1 MPSINELPMEKIWL
15 LIVQTINDN
24 PAPIQNENIR
34 YQFELTDEESNNR
47 QLILHN
53 NQVTLSYD
61 LSHKADCTLKLS
73 TADFKKLIT
82 GNLNSTTAFMFGK
95 LKVDGSIG
103 LALKLEGML
112 KEYVFDDKRFV

>member
-1 MPSINELPMEKIWL
+1 MASINELPMEKVWL

-24 PAPIQNENIR
+24 PAPIQNENVR

-53 NQVTLSYD
+53 NQAALSHD
-61 LSHKADCTLKLS
+61 LSHHADCTLRLS

-103 LALKLEGML
+103 LALKLEKLL
-112 KEYVFDDKRFV
+112 KEYVFDEEKIV